1 MEYYKW
7 GNLYSFVYGQNV
19 EEVVAHALEAEEA
32 MEEAI
37 WGSKAS
43 IRSLSTTSRF
53 WPRHYYFYFLS
64 IGHLL
69 V

>member
-1 MEYYKW
+1 MEYYEW

-43 IRSLSTTSRF
+43 IRSLWRTPF
-53 WPRHYYFYFLS
+53 NDL
-64 IGHLL
+64 
-69 V
+69 